1 MQGSKSST
9 VRALVRNTPLEGRFY
24 IETINSP
31 RQARDNKGKVET
43 DVSAGKYKQYENLTA
58 AIQGQMPLFFGTTT
72 NSYGRML
79 KQYVDK
85 IFALGLDGV
94 YHDGYAY
101 SAVTYTYGTWDNVS
115 CFLNPADLSIRA
127 LPGSLQLL
135 SMPLEVE
142 LQAIIKANGGFFT
155 ANGSPRNAFLAPF
168 DTKTRIFTK
177 TGSGQTQKTLQK
189 TVCRCACDAHDHA
202 G

>member
-1 MQGSKSST
+1 
-9 VRALVRNTPLEGRFY
+9 
-24 IETINSP
+24 
-31 RQARDNKGKVET
+31 
-43 DVSAGKYKQYENLTA
+43 
-58 AIQGQMPLFFGTTT
+58 MPLFFGTTT

-177 TGSGQTQKTLQK
+177 TGSGQTQKT
-189 TVCRCACDAHDHA
+189 
-202 G
+202 